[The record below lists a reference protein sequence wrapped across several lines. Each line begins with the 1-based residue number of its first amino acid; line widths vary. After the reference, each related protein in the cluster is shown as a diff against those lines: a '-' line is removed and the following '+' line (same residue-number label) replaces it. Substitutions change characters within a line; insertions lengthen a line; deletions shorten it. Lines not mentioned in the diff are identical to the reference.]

1 MTLKELKAHF
11 QTRNELEELYE
22 LRANIEA
29 QSLQAKRIDGMP
41 HRFSEQDRTL
51 EIAVALADLSKRI
64 EAMENLLADQENAVR
79 EFIEGIEDT
88 RARTIFRLR
97 FLGGFTWAETA
108 SFIASIETE
117 NGTKAYAYR
126 YLKKLEKEG
135 ILLP

>member
-41 HRFSEQDRTL
+41 HHFSEQDRTS

-64 EAMENLLADQENAVR
+64 EAKENLLADQENAVR
-79 EFIEGIEDT
+79 AFIEGIEDT

-97 FLGGFTWAETA
+97 FLGGFTWVETA